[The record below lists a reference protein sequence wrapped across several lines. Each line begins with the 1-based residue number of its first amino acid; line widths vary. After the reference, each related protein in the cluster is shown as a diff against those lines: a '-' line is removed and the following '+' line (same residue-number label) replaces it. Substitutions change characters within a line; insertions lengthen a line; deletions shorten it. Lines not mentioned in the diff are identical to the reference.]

1 MRPRDDAVS
10 GPGSVDGDGAGN
22 EDEDEN
28 EGEDSYTVGLVW
40 RDGSEETI
48 TVEAGDTILGA
59 AERARISLPYGCLYG
74 SCGTC
79 IARVLEG
86 EVVHLEPPRGL
97 KEEGREQGFVLA
109 CIATPESDC
118 RLRVGH
124 DVQAAVMGTPWK

>member
-1 MRPRDDAVS
+1 MTVPATFGSDVNAESYAV
-10 GPGSVDGDGAGN
+10 
-22 EDEDEN
+22 
-28 EGEDSYTVGLVW
+28 TLVR

-48 TVEAGDTILGA
+48 TVEPGETITSA
-59 AERARISLPYGCLYG
+59 AERVRVSLPYGCLYG

-79 IARVLEG
+79 TARMLEG

-97 KEEGREQGFVLA
+97 KPDALERGFVLT